1 MSLFVF
7 KMLIY
12 LKGRVMRDRGK
23 KKSFLL
29 LVHFPNAQNRW
40 AGLTQAWDLRP
51 APPTGTGE
59 ASRAGLES
67 KVVRAPGSTATGRL
81 PLQMVI
87 GPPCHSTAVSFQF
100 FFLTFYFQNGFRFT
114 KQKL

>member
-67 KVVRAPGSTATGRL
+67 KVVGAPGSTATGRL
-81 PLQMVI
+81 PLQMVV
-87 GPPCHSTAVSFQF
+87 GPPCHSTAVSFQ